1 MATAAPVTFADVLGD
16 LLSPEAPPMP
26 PDVAQWALSLHLHD
40 TKKERMLVLA
50 DLGNRGD
57 LNDEQ
62 RKEAAAFRDVGN
74 FLSLLHAKARL
85 SLRQT
90 SRAN

>member
-1 MATAAPVTFADVLGD
+1 MATTTAVTFAEVLGD

-26 PDVAQWALSLHLHD
+26 PDVAQWALSLHLPEA
-40 TKKERMLVLA
+40 KKERMLQLA
-50 DLGNRGD
+50 DLGNRGE
-57 LNDEQ
+57 LTRDED
-62 RKEAAAFRDVGN
+62 REMATYRDVGN
-74 FLSLLHAKARL
+74 FLTLLHAKARL

>member
-1 MATAAPVTFADVLGD
+1 MATTSAVTFAEVLRD

-26 PDVAQWALSLHLHD
+26 PDVAQWALSLKLPED
-40 TKKERMLVLA
+40 KLERMLELA
-50 DLGNRGD
+50 ARGNSGELTRD
-57 LNDEQ
+57 DE
-62 RKEAAAFRDVGN
+62 REMAAYRDVGN
-74 FLSLLHAKARL
+74 FLTLLHAKARL